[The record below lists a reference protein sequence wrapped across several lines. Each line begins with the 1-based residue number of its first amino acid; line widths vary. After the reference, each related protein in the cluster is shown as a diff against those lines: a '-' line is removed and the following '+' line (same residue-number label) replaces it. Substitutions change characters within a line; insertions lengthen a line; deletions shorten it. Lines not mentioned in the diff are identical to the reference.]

1 MKLTL
6 KREKFTRGLLTA
18 SKLVKQRAT
27 LPVLSNIMLM
37 TDKGRL
43 KIAATD
49 LESAVV
55 TWVGAKIDEEGAV
68 TVPAKTIV
76 DYITNATDETVD
88 LYSEGSDLNI
98 KGARHHADIKG
109 IAIEEF
115 PIIPK
120 ISGGINLKVKSK
132 ELKSAIFTTAVAAAF
147 DETRPVL
154 AGILFRVNNE
164 QLIVVATDSY
174 RLAEYKIKAQSSLKK
189 GEFIIPQRTAAEV
202 ARLLPAD
209 DSEVEIT
216 SGDNQVLFK
225 FDDIEFSSR
234 QIEGSFPDYE
244 QIIPKEFVFQ
254 SEMDKNELL
263 EAIKT
268 ANVFARE
275 SGSNVKMSMT
285 EGGISISAIAA
296 QVGKSETSVSATTS
310 GKPLEVAFNAKFIM
324 DALNAM
330 EGERVK
336 FNFSGPL
343 NPGLILPFDSDN
355 FKYVVMPLRNE

>member
-6 KREKFTRGLLTA
+6 KRENFTKGLLTA

-27 LPVLSNIMLM
+27 LPVLSNIMLA

-68 TVPAKTIV
+68 TVPAKVIV

-88 LYSEGSDLNI
+88 LYSEGSDLSV
-98 KGARHHADIKG
+98 KGARHNADIKG
-109 IAIEEF
+109 ILIEEF
-115 PIIPK
+115 PIIPEV
-120 ISGGINLKVKSK
+120 SGGISLKVKSHD
-132 ELKSAIFTTAVAAAF
+132 LKSAIFTTAVAAAF

-154 AGILFRVNNE
+154 AGILFRISADR
-164 QLIVVATDSY
+164 LTAVATDSY
-174 RLAEYKIKAQSSLKK
+174 RLAEYKIKAQSSQKK
-189 GEFIIPQRTAAEV
+189 GEFIIPQRTATEV

-209 DSEVEIT
+209 ESEVEIS

-225 FDDIEFSSR
+225 FGDIEFTSR

-244 QIIPKEFVFQ
+244 QIIPKDFVFE
-254 SEMDKNELL
+254 SEVDKGELL

-275 SGSNVKMSMT
+275 SGSNVKMTMS
-285 EGGISISAIAA
+285 EGAISISAIAA
-296 QVGKSETSVSATTS
+296 QVGKSENRVSATTS
-310 GKPLEVAFNAKFIM
+310 GTPLSVAFNAKFVM
-324 DALNAM
+324 DALNAL
-330 EGERVK
+330 EGERIK

-343 NPGLILPFDSDN
+343 NPGLILPFDSDS